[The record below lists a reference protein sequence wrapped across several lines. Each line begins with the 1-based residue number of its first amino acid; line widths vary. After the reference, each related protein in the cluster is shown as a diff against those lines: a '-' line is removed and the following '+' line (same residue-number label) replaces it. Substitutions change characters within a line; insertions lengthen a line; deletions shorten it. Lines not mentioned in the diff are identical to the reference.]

1 MTRDFKRFYLRSLP
15 LSLAFAAMA
24 GVVLWLASDG
34 ILRERAALS
43 FLLAGTLPHIAVIE
57 GWVTART
64 R

>member
-1 MTRDFKRFYLRSLP
+1 
-15 LSLAFAAMA
+15 MA
-24 GVVLWLASDG
+24 GVVFWLTNTNVLS
-34 ILRERAALS
+34 ERAALS